1 MEIFLTLF
9 IKLLPLYIFIV
20 VGYLCGKLLKIKTDF
35 VSAILLYFLIPLV
48 IFNTTATTPLTLST
62 ITIPILFFL
71 ICGLASLV
79 TYKSTEY
86 LRRDLPKNLLA
97 FIAGTANTG
106 YLGFAIIADL
116 FGKNFLAIAV
126 LSVLGTGLYFNTIG
140 FLIAAKGNYSTKESL
155 IKLLQ
160 LPMLYAFFF
169 GIAVSLASI
178 HFTPLYTTISNGLNQ
193 LYIFLG
199 MMTIGLALAEIKS
212 FAFDRMFLYISLGA
226 KFILWPLLM
235 VILLFIDNISLHMF
249 SKDMEKVLIIMSL
262 LPVAV
267 NLVPYASYLKESP
280 DKAALVVAIS
290 TLIALFIIPLVAV
303 FI

>member
-9 IKLLPLYIFIV
+9 IKLLPLYMFIA
-20 VGYLCGKLLKIKTDF
+20 VGYLCGRFLKIKTDY
-35 VSAILLYFLIPLV
+35 VSVILLYFLIPVV

-62 ITIPILFFL
+62 ITIPILFYL
-71 ICGLASLV
+71 MCGLTSLV
-79 TYKSTEY
+79 TYIAAGY
-86 LRRDLPKNLLA
+86 LRHDLPKHLLA

-106 YLGFAIIADL
+106 YLGFAIVADL
-116 FGKNFLAIAV
+116 FGTNYLSIAV

-140 FLIAAKGNYSTKESL
+140 FLVAAKGNYSTKESL

-169 GIAVSLASI
+169 GIAASLAGI
-178 HFTPLYTTISNGLNQ
+178 HFFKIYEDISGELNQ

-212 FAFDRMFLYISLGA
+212 FTFDHVFLYVSLGA

-235 VILLFIDNISLHMF
+235 AILLFIDSISLRMF
-249 SKDMEKVLIIMSL
+249 GNEMQKILIIMSL

-280 DKAALVVAIS
+280 DKAAVVVLIS
-290 TLIALFIIPLVAV
+290 TIFALFLIPLVAV